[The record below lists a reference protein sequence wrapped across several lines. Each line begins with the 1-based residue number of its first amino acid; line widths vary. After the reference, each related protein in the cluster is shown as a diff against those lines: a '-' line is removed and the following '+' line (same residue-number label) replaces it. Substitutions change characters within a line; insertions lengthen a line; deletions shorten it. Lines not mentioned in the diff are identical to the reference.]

1 MCWPNCH
8 RRVQEKNHAK
18 LILNYSPTIY
28 LNLQL
33 FIYVFVFKWMMIS
46 ILLRIT
52 SAAFLSL
59 LLDYSESRPVSFLR
73 VSCDITDCTFRSL
86 FVVPLTDVITL
97 LARES
102 IHLACGMCHEKKKK
116 KN

>member
-1 MCWPNCH
+1 MLAEFSSSFSGN
-8 RRVQEKNHAK
+8 KNNAK
-18 LILNYSPTIY
+18 LVLKYSPTIY
-28 LNLQL
+28 LNPQL
-33 FIYVFVFKWMMIS
+33 FIYVFVIKWMIS
-46 ILLRIT
+46 ILLRIM

-86 FVVPLTDVITL
+86 FVVALTDVITL

-102 IHLACGMCHEKKKK
+102 IHWA
-116 KN
+116 

>member
-1 MCWPNCH
+1 
-8 RRVQEKNHAK
+8 
-18 LILNYSPTIY
+18 
-28 LNLQL
+28 
-33 FIYVFVFKWMMIS
+33 MIS

-59 LLDYSESRPVSFLR
+59 VLDYSESRPVSFLR

-102 IHLACGMCHEKKKK
+102 IRWACGMCHKKIKTSLGISLGMLRC
-116 KN
+116 NLNSI